1 VKHPLSGGDHELL
14 DDTKR
19 KTLRKVVEENVAN
32 LRLQVTLPQNLRE
45 NPSISGVQMNE
56 ESDEKLRKDQ
66 DLEP

>member
-1 VKHPLSGGDHELL
+1 M
-14 DDTKR
+14 
-19 KTLRKVVEENVAN
+19 EENVAN